1 MSRTPFPLIPK
12 RFHLMA
18 WRLLLLGALLGGVG
32 SAINGEWFLLVAFV
46 IMGLAAVML
55 IRRPERSS

>member
-18 WRLLLLGALLGGVG
+18 WRLLLLGALMGGVG

-46 IMGLAAVML
+46 IMGLAAVM
-55 IRRPERSS
+55 R